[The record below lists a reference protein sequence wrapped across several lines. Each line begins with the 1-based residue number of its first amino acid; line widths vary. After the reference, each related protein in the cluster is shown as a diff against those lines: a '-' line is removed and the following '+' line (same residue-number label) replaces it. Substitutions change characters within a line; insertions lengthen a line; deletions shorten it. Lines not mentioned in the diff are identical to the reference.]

1 MWIFRGAYRSAL
13 NQTERLIKMPELPEA
28 ETIKR
33 ELRPKL
39 IGKKIVD
46 ILILKR
52 RAIRSSSHK
61 EFNERVK
68 GAFIQD
74 IFRRG
79 KALIFKLSK
88 EKVKFFY
95 LIVRLGMSGQLIY
108 PGSGNKARVSFK
120 FSDKTVLD
128 FNDQRL
134 LGELILAD
142 DYRDLDFFK
151 KLGPEPFNLRPRDFF
166 GMLTRRKTNIKTAL
180 MDQSFIAGVG
190 NIYAAEAL
198 FRSGISPT
206 RKTNSLKP
214 SQSGKLLKSLNF
226 VLREAIKHKG
236 SSIDQYV
243 RSSGEKGSF
252 SKRHLV
258 YGREGESCS
267 KCKENIKRISLSGR
281 GTYFC
286 PKCQK

>member
-1 MWIFRGAYRSAL
+1 
-13 NQTERLIKMPELPEA
+13 MPELPEA

-39 IGKKIVD
+39 IGKKIVG
-46 ILILKR
+46 IAIRKR
-52 RAIRSSSHK
+52 RAVRSSPPK
-61 EFNERVK
+61 EFNKRLK
-68 GAFIQD
+68 GAAIQD

-79 KALIFKLSK
+79 KALIFKLLK
-88 EKVKFFY
+88 EKGSFY

-108 PGSGNKARVSFK
+108 PGSGSKARVIFK
-120 FSDKTVLD
+120 FSDDSTLD

-134 LGELILAD
+134 LGELIIAD
-142 DYRDLDFFK
+142 DYRNLEFFK
-151 KLGPEPFNLRPRDFF
+151 KLGPEPFNLKPRVFF
-166 GMLTRRKTNIKTAL
+166 DMLASRKTNIKTAL

-198 FRSGISPT
+198 FRSGINPT

-214 SQSGKLLKSLNF
+214 GQSEKLLKSLNF
-226 VLREAIKHKG
+226 VLRQAIKHKG

-252 SKRHLV
+252 SERHLV
-258 YGREGESCS
+258 YAREGKLCFI
-267 KCKENIKRISLSGR
+267 CKGNIKRIALSGR